1 MIELDGA
8 SKQRIRRASAAPY
21 ARPAGRSAASWPRA
35 SSTATRPLEQ
45 ELRASA
51 RVTLPRR
58 GGLGEWAAKLRVTE
72 QQSSSGARTTTTVT
86 AQMGNARLGM
96 LDSGRVEHLTYGRG
110 PLRPQR
116 IRGGF
121 ARRVFTGAVSRRVE
135 QEGARAL
142 ARATKQI
149 AREAS

>member
-8 SKQRIRRASAAPY
+8 SKQRIRKASGALRKAAGPIRREL
-21 ARPAGRSAASWPRA
+21 AAGQLD
-35 SSTATRPLEQ
+35 ATRPLEQ

-135 QEGARAL
+135 QEGGRAL